1 MIRKSNE
8 SMKTRRR
15 KFRPRNYR
23 QQEIGLTIAFFAGAF
38 VAIVGVLLFLNAQ

>member
-1 MIRKSNE
+1 MTTKINE
-8 SMKTRRR
+8 SMKTRKR

-23 QQEIGLTIAFFAGAF
+23 HHEIGLMVAFFAGAF

>member
-1 MIRKSNE
+1 
-8 SMKTRRR
+8 MKTRRR

-23 QQEIGLTIAFFAGAF
+23 QQEIGLMVAFFAGAF